1 MNIEIMVFNRETK
14 VISTLLLKNGVN
26 KINKQFVQMQSN
38 NLTNSTY
45 KELNKNCKKNLTIH

>member
-26 KINKQFVQMQSN
+26 KISEQFVQISVTTYLTACIK
-38 NLTNSTY
+38 NLITNS
-45 KELNKNCKKNLTIH
+45 K